1 MIDTEDS
8 DFDADD
14 DIDDFTD
21 TDSIVAFLEKDD
33 LKSKRDVRAEIE
45 KRLELFAL
53 RKKMSDFYDDE
64 IFN

>member
-1 MIDTEDS
+1 MIDTEDA

-14 DIDDFTD
+14 DIDDFSD
-21 TDSIVAFLEKDD
+21 DDSIVDILEKDD

-45 KRLELFAL
+45 KRLELIAL
-53 RKKMSDFYDDE
+53 RKTMSDFYDDE